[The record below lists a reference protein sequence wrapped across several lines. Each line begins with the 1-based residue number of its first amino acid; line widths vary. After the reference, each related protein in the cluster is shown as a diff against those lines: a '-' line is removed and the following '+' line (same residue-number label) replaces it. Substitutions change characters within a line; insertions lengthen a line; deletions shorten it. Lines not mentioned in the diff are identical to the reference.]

1 MTSREESAVR
11 LTAERVRHLSAE
23 DLGLEVSVS
32 ESAVRVAQIKALEP
46 DDPILR
52 RVTDL
57 LETYGGVIFVGPP
70 GTSKSWYAAR
80 LALTLTEGD
89 ESLLRFVQFH
99 PSYQYED
106 FMEGFLPRPT
116 GGFELVPKHFVE
128 LCEIAK
134 RHPDKTAVL
143 VIDEL
148 SRGDPARIFGEA
160 LTYIEKSKRGLQFSL
175 ASGTDLAVPPNFVL
189 LATMNSLDRGVDEV
203 DAALDRRL
211 AKIAFDP
218 DDGILSRFLAE
229 AGMPDDL
236 QDRVVRFFR
245 AVNSKSRAN
254 PYVALGHTYFIGV
267 ANEDDLRRLW
277 EHQLRFHFDKAFRLD
292 PEGRAEIDQLWNG
305 VLRISTGTVKGQ
317 PESVDTGLSG

>member
-1 MTSREESAVR
+1 MRR
-11 LTAERVRHLSAE
+11 LSAE
-23 DLGLEVSVS
+23 DLELEVPVS
-32 ESAVRVAQIKALEP
+32 EATVRIAQIEALEP

-52 RVTDL
+52 TVTDL

-80 LALTLTEGD
+80 LALTLTAGD

-106 FMEGFLPRPT
+106 FMEGFLPQPS

-128 LCEIAK
+128 LCNAAK
-134 RHPDKTAVL
+134 LYPDKTAVL

-148 SRGDPARIFGEA
+148 SRGDPARVFGEA
-160 LTYIEKSKRGLQFSL
+160 LTYIEKSKRGLRFSL
-175 ASGTDLAVPPNFVL
+175 ASGTELAVPPNLVL
-189 LATMNSLDRGVDEV
+189 LTTMNSLDRGVDEV

-218 DDGILSRFLAE
+218 DDAILALFLAE
-229 AGMPDDL
+229 AGMADDL
-236 QDRVVRFFR
+236 QSRVIRFFR
-245 AVNSKSRAN
+245 AVNSRSRAN

-267 ANEDDLRRLW
+267 ASEDDLQRLW

-292 PEGRAEIDQLWNG
+292 PEGRAEIDQMWNG
-305 VLRISTGTVKGQ
+305 VLRISTGAVGDQ
-317 PESVDTGLSG
+317 PESVATSVSGEERSP